1 MNEERSVEDMTKKQ
15 SIGWIGLGKMGTPMA
30 KNIAKAGCSLIVY
43 NRTNIKTGELADEG
57 AKVVDSPKEL
67 ASGSDVVISM
77 ISDDLALEAVS
88 IGPNGAFEGAKAGT
102 IYIDMSTVSPAASA
116 RIGETASKK
125 GIKYLR
131 APVMGSIPK
140 AENGSLGILVSGS
153 KDVYEDCRDIL
164 ETMGDT
170 FYYLGT
176 GEESRIMKL
185 VLNMQIGI
193 ISAMTAEAL
202 TFGEAGGMDWGQM
215 IGIVRNSSL
224 ATPMTGF
231 KADAL
236 TAREFPGLFTA
247 TQMAKDLDIVI
258 DAGRDMNTALP
269 ITSVV
274 RQLLGIMKARGKGE
288 NDFWELL
295 TLLEEFAGLKD

>member
-1 MNEERSVEDMTKKQ
+1 
-15 SIGWIGLGKMGTPMA
+15 
-30 KNIAKAGCSLIVY
+30 
-43 NRTNIKTGELADEG
+43 
-57 AKVVDSPKEL
+57 
-67 ASGSDVVISM
+67 
-77 ISDDLALEAVS
+77 
-88 IGPNGAFEGAKAGT
+88 
-102 IYIDMSTVSPAASA
+102 
-116 RIGETASKK
+116 
-125 GIKYLR
+125 
-131 APVMGSIPK
+131 
-140 AENGSLGILVSGS
+140 
-153 KDVYEDCRDIL
+153 
-164 ETMGDT
+164 
-170 FYYLGT
+170 
-176 GEESRIMKL
+176 MKL

-231 KADAL
+231 KAEAL

-295 TLLEEFAGLKD
+295 TLLEEFAGLIG